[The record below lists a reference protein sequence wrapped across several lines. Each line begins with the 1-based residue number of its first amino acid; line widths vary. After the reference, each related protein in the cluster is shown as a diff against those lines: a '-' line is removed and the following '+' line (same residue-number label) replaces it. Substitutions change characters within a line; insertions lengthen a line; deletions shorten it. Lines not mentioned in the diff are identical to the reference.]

1 MRKSKKSKA
10 LATMYDLNYFLNI
23 ILFTDG
29 HKGAEVLE
37 IHFHCVVIP
46 LKCELSLC
54 LRSSQERLCPLSR
67 WGVLSCPPPPGRS
80 GFGWIV

>member
-1 MRKSKKSKA
+1 MRKSRKSKA

-29 HKGAEVLE
+29 HKGAEVIE
-37 IHFHCVVIP
+37 IHFHCVVIL

-54 LRSSQERLCPLSR
+54 LQLISGKAL
-67 WGVLSCPPPPGRS
+67 PPYLIGE
-80 GFGWIV
+80 F